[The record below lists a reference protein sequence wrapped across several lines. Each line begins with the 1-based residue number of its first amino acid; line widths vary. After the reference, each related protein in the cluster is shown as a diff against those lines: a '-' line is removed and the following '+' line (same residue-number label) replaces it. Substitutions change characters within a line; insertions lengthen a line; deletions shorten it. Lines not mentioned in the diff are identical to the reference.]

1 MTVGASVEKSIKVT
15 PVFFIRDLIFYML
28 TNLYILAILVYV
40 KQISMVISIGFIVI
54 YAIYVVMVVVQSKM
68 QEGEEDTNE
77 EVIRAKNAV
86 NQRMKAKS
94 GL

>member
-1 MTVGASVEKSIKVT
+1 
-15 PVFFIRDLIFYML
+15 
-28 TNLYILAILVYV
+28 
-40 KQISMVISIGFIVI
+40 MVISIGFIVI